1 MARLTL
7 FTRRVVVIIWG
18 GVFFL
23 RGGEG
28 CGEDGMG
35 WDGSRCFVKCLSVVC
50 LAPREMYVCVKRQVV
65 V

>member
-35 WDGSRCFVKCLSVVC
+35 WDGMVLGVLLNVF
-50 LAPREMYVCVKRQVV
+50 P
-65 V
+65 